1 MTGRG
6 LLWAVGAYL
15 AGTFPSTWLVA
26 ASKGSR
32 SLIAASGRGSG
43 EADPHVLMV
52 SHMGLAWSAL
62 AATLDVLKAFLF
74 VLAARH
80 LGNLSDRWLAV
91 AGAAAVVGHTFP
103 FYLRQMAGRGLA
115 AAAGVYLVLLP
126 VQMTVAGVLIV
137 AGRSVRRTGMATT
150 VAMASVP
157 LIAAVQGQPAAF
169 VEMSAT
175 AFVIIVLRRVEGL
188 REVVAKGI
196 SPGRAFVYR
205 CLFDSS
211 GPPTRTPER

>member
-26 ASKGSR
+26 EAKGSR
-32 SLIAASGRGSG
+32 SLIAASRRGSG
-43 EADPHVLMV
+43 EADPHILMV
-52 SHMGLAWSAL
+52 SHIGVAWSAL
-62 AATLDVLKAFLF
+62 AATLDVLKASLF
-74 VLAARH
+74 VLVARH
-80 LGNLSDRWLAV
+80 LGNLSDPWLAV

-103 FYLRQMAGRGLA
+103 FYLRRMAGRGLA

-126 VQMTVAGVLIV
+126 VQMTAAGVLIV
-137 AGRSVRRTGMATT
+137 AGRATRRTGIATT

-157 LIAAVQGQPAAF
+157 VIAAIQGQPAPF
-169 VEMSAT
+169 VTMAALS
-175 AFVIIVLRRVEGL
+175 FGVIIVRRLEGL
-188 REVVAKGI
+188 GEVVARGI
-196 SPGRAFVYR
+196 SPGKAILYR

-211 GPPTRTPER
+211 GPPTATTGR